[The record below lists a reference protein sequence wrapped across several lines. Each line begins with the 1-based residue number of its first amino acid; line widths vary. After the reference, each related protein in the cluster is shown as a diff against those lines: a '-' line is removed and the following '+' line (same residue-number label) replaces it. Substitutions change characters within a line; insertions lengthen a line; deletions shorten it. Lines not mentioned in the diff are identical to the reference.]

1 MKKQKNATVTVVDIG
16 NTKIVCLIATT
27 NLHNQLQIG
36 GIGHN
41 ISHGIKAGRITDIK
55 AAEKS
60 IIQAISAAERM
71 AGQSVQKIYVNISSN
86 NLLSQRVATDLMVT
100 GHEIN
105 DKDIN
110 RLLFQTI
117 EKFSDQDLEV
127 IHSFAYD
134 YVLDG
139 NRGIENPLGMYGNN
153 LSADFHVLF
162 TSANHLM
169 NMNSCFAHCQ
179 LDIDGVISAA
189 YSSGLACLT
198 QDEMELGV
206 TLLEFGGGCTSVS
219 IFSKGHL
226 LFTDALPIGGIH
238 VTNDIARCISTD
250 FVSAERI
257 KTLYGTAIMTSA
269 DFDEQIEVSTA
280 SLDSAETTIISKSE
294 LVEIIRARIEEILD
308 IIKKKIE
315 ASGLDKFSGN
325 KIVITGGGSQLA
337 GMKEIINHIFSKNVR
352 IGYPQKIEGLAES
365 TSGVAFSSSIGM
377 LLHVLNASNHKMFSQ
392 APANDSTPLA
402 SMIQWLKENFS

>member
-1 MKKQKNATVTVVDIG
+1 MKKQKNATITVVDIG

-27 NLHNQLQIG
+27 NLHNQLQIV

-41 ISHGIKAGRITDIK
+41 ISNGIKAGRITDIK

-60 IIQAISAAERM
+60 IIQAISSAERM
-71 AGQSVQKIYVNISSN
+71 AGQSVQKIYVNVSSN
-86 NLLSQRVATDLMVT
+86 NLLSQRIATDLMVT

-117 EKFSDQDLEV
+117 EKFADQDLEL

-139 NRGIENPLGMYGNN
+139 NRGIENPLGMYGNQ
-153 LSADFHVLF
+153 LAADFHLLF
-162 TSANHLM
+162 SSANHLM
-169 NMNSCFAHCQ
+169 NMNSCFSHCQ
-179 LDIDGVISAA
+179 LDIEGVVSSAYA
-189 YSSGLACLT
+189 SGLACLT
-198 QDEMELGV
+198 HDEMDLGV
-206 TLLEFGGGCTSVS
+206 TLIEFGGGSTSVS

-250 FVSAERI
+250 FASAERI

-269 DFDEQIEVSTA
+269 DFDEQIEVSQG
-280 SLDSAETTIISKSE
+280 SLDSVDTNIISKSE

-308 IIKKKIE
+308 IIHKKIE
-315 ASGLDKFSGN
+315 VSGLEKFSGN

-337 GMKEIINHIFSKNVR
+337 GMKEIINHLFTKNVR

-377 LLHVLNASNHKMFSQ
+377 LQHVINSTNRKMFSQ
-392 APANDSTPLA
+392 TPANDSTPLA
-402 SMIQWLKENFS
+402 SVIQWLKENFS